1 MKVATLTCAGITVLL
16 ITSTMICGL
25 WMAKNNITDPSSL
38 AFHTN
43 CGIASA
49 GFCLITMAL
58 LVVLFARMKR
68 KG

>member
-1 MKVATLTCAGITVLL
+1 
-16 ITSTMICGL
+16 
-25 WMAKNNITDPSSL
+25 MAKNNITDPSSL

-58 LVVLFARMKR
+58 LFVLFARMKR